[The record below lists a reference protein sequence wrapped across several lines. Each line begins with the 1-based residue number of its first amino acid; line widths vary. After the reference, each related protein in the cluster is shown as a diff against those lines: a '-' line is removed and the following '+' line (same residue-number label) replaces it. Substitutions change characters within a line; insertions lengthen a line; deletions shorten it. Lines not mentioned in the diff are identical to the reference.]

1 VAGLPA
7 APVLQEIFVTKKYV
21 MRIDNGTC
29 YPFETHARFADDPK
43 YKVLDYSKDAVV
55 EKVPDAVIA
64 PVVETSDRMGQIIDA
79 VKQIGP
85 EHYGAAAGGRPAMP
99 RVAAVV
105 ALTGFQ
111 VKADEI
117 LSAMETIKG

>member
-1 VAGLPA
+1 M
-7 APVLQEIFVTKKYV
+7 KYM

-29 YPFETHARFADDPK
+29 YPFESHAHLVGDPR
-43 YKVLDYSKDAVV
+43 YKVLDYSQGAVV
-55 EKVPDAVIA
+55 VEPAPVVEIA
-64 PVVETSDRMGQIIDA
+64 PVVKDSGRMDQIIDA
-79 VKQIGP
+79 VKQIGT